1 MKKAANYFGRLTVF
15 ECHEHKPQNDLFIA
29 AEDNQGVLYHLRI
42 ML

>member
-15 ECHEHKPQNDLFIA
+15 ECNEPQNDLFIA